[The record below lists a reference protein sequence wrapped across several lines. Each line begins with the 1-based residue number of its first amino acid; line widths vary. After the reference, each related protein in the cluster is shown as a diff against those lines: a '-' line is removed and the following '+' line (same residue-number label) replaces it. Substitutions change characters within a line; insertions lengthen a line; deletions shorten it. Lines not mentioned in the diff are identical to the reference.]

1 LNTFIDRVSFERLG
15 PTRSAALDAIA
26 TRLVLPPDQVNL
38 LIESGAEA
46 LRGSAPFQAFR
57 RGL

>member
-1 LNTFIDRVSFERLG
+1 VNMFVDRVSFERLR
-15 PTRSAALDAIA
+15 PARASVLDAIA
-26 TRLVLPPDQVNL
+26 TRLVLPSDQVDL

-46 LRGSAPFQAFR
+46 LRSSPQFQLFR